1 GDPEIE
7 AQRRALR
14 RGDEA
19 SAARLAVLR
28 TALEREYTA
37 SDRLLLELTTLAERS
52 AVANREQ
59 QREELIARSN
69 AVSVRLRQLLDERAR
84 LLGDVLVYVCA
95 RDGKVQVS
103 ELPNAFDTVQRV
115 LPGLLQRSSRAQ
127 LRGREPRANGD
138 RS

>member
-69 AVSVRLRQLLDERAR
+69 AVSVPLRPQRGDRRAPGADAARRALRRCESRTAARRADRTIERRQRPAAPTARRAR
-84 LLGDVLVYVCA
+84 PPAL
-95 RDGKVQVS
+95 R
-103 ELPNAFDTVQRV
+103 
-115 LPGLLQRSSRAQ
+115 RA
-127 LRGREPRANGD
+127 
-138 RS
+138 